1 MGIPYEKPH
10 LTYDQQIDK
19 LVGRGLKVS
28 DRAAAIDSLKSIGYY
43 RLSAYLHTFRPMKPD
58 GASGHDERLNFYYPG
73 STYEQVVEL
82 WMFDRAL
89 RLVLLD
95 GLEQFEIALRTSLA
109 YNAGMLDAFVHPLS
123 DLLTEEFTK
132 QPATTEPQRLSSYDK
147 WLVKYLERV
156 GSPKNEAFVKWFA
169 HKYDGRLP
177 IWAAVELLEFGQ
189 TSRLIQGLPLG
200 QRRQIAED
208 FGFLTQKDFGSWIA
222 SLNGIRNFCAHHSRL
237 WNRSLVTTAARPKNG
252 EIPELD
258 HLRDLDEV
266 ARVKIYAPVAVLAWI
281 LGHNESGKEWK
292 VRLRGILETFP
303 SLPSGS
309 LSNAGFPDDWQQL
322 LLWN

>member
-10 LTYDQQIDK
+10 LTYDKQIGK
-19 LVGRGLKVS
+19 LVGRGLEVS
-28 DRAAAIDSLKSIGYY
+28 DRAAATDALKSIGYY
-43 RLSAYLHTFRPMKPD
+43 RLSGYLHTFRPVKAD
-58 GASGHDERLNFYYPG
+58 GASGHDERLNSYRPG

-109 YNAGMLDAFVHPLS
+109 YNAGMLDAFVHHLP

-132 QPATTEPQRLSSYDK
+132 QPATTEPDRLSSYDK

-156 GSPKNEAFVKWFA
+156 ESSKNEAFVKWFA

-177 IWAAVELLEFGQ
+177 IWAAVELFEFGQ

-200 QRRQIAED
+200 QRRLIAED

-237 WNRSLVTTAARPKNG
+237 WNRSLVTTAARPKSG

-258 HLRDLDEV
+258 HLRNLDEV

-281 LGHNESGKEWK
+281 LGHNESGRVWK
-292 VRLRGILETFP
+292 VHLRAVLETFP

-309 LSNAGFPDDWQQL
+309 LSNAGFPNDWQQL
-322 LLWN
+322 PLWN